1 MRALIDTCIVIDLLQ
16 KREPFFDDAH
26 KVFLSLA
33 NRQYEGYISAKS
45 VADIHYLM
53 HHFLHDEA
61 KTRKALETLFKLFS
75 VLDTTEL
82 DCKKATLSPVSDY
95 EDAIMAETALRSGM
109 DCIVTRNLKDYEKSS
124 VQARSPADF
133 MQEIIGPDEEE

>member
-61 KTRKALETLFKLFS
+61 KSRKAVETLFNLFS

-82 DCKKATLSPVSDY
+82 DCKKAILSPVNDY
-95 EDAIMAETALRSGM
+95 EDAIMVETALRSGM
-109 DCIVTRNLKDYEKSS
+109 DFIVTRNLKDYEKSS
-124 VQARSPADF
+124 VQARLPADF
-133 MQEIIGPDEEE
+133 LHEIIGTDEEE

>member
-1 MRALIDTCIVIDLLQ
+1 MMPTKCFFHSPIASMRDTFQQNPWRIFTI
-16 KREPFFDDAH
+16 
-26 KVFLSLA
+26 
-33 NRQYEGYISAKS
+33 
-45 VADIHYLM
+45 LM

-133 MQEIIGPDEEE
+133 LQEIIGPDEEE